1 VVGGLFN
8 YFILFSSPDGDK
20 PKIMALNI
28 IWIAFFLVAFVI
40 AFIKLVFFGD
50 TEIFK
55 TIIDGVFDAAGTS
68 VQISIGLIGVM
79 SLFLGFM
86 NVGERAGA
94 VNFLSRIVGPF
105 FNKLFPQVPRNHP
118 SMGYMMMSFSANF
131 LGLDNAATPFGLK
144 AIQSLQDLNP
154 DKETASNP
162 QIMFMVLNASG
173 MTLIPVSIIAQRAI
187 LKSSDPTSIFIPC
200 MVATFA
206 ATVVGMSVVAIKQR
220 INLFNPVILSVIGG
234 ISALIATMIFYLR
247 LHREGIETFSKV
259 LSNGMILLLFMVFI
273 TGAVFKKINVYT
285 AFIDGAKTGFDIAVK
300 IIPYLVAMLVA
311 ISVLRNCGVFD
322 YLIRGFSWLFG
333 AVGLNTDFVPALPTA
348 LMKPLSGSG
357 SRAMMID
364 TMKRYGPDSFP
375 GLLSCVFQGTT
386 ETTFYVVALYFGS
399 VNIKKTRYAV
409 PAALAADLAGIIAAI
424 AISYFFFHTISK

>member
-1 VVGGLFN
+1 
-8 YFILFSSPDGDK
+8 
-20 PKIMALNI
+20 MALNI
-28 IWIAFFLVAFVI
+28 IWIAFFLVAFII
-40 AFIKLVFFGD
+40 ALVKLLVFGD

-94 VNFLSRIVGPF
+94 VRFLSKIVGPF
-105 FNKLFPQVPRNHP
+105 FNRLFPELPKNHP
-118 SMGYMMMSFSANF
+118 ALGHMMMSFSANF

-144 AIQSLQDLNP
+144 AMQSLQDLNK
-154 DKETASNP
+154 DKEVASNA

-187 LKSSDPTSIFIPC
+187 LKSADPTAVFIPC

-206 ATVVGMSVVAIKQR
+206 ATVVGLTVVSIKQR
-220 INLFNPVILSVIGG
+220 INLFSPVIMGVIGG
-234 ISALIATMIFYLR
+234 ITLLITLMIVYLR
-247 LHREGIETFSKV
+247 MHRGGIETFSKI
-259 LSNGMILLLFMVFI
+259 LSNGMIFLLFIAFI
-273 TGAVFKKINVYT
+273 TGAIIKRINVYD
-285 AFIDGAKTGFDIAVK
+285 AFIEGAKTGFDIAVK

-322 YLIRGFSWLFG
+322 YLIDGLSWFFG
-333 AVGLNTDFVPALPTA
+333 SLGLNTDFVRALPTA

-357 SRAMMID
+357 SRAMMSD

-424 AISYFFFHTISK
+424 AISYFFFHAVAKSI

>member
-1 VVGGLFN
+1 
-8 YFILFSSPDGDK
+8 
-20 PKIMALNI
+20 MALNI
-28 IWIAFFLVAFVI
+28 IWIAFFLVAFII
-40 AFIKLVFFGD
+40 ALVKLLVFGD

-94 VNFLSRIVGPF
+94 VRFLSKIVGPF
-105 FNKLFPQVPRNHP
+105 FNRLFPELPKNHP
-118 SMGYMMMSFSANF
+118 ALGHMMMSFSANF

-144 AIQSLQDLNP
+144 AMQSLQDLNK
-154 DKETASNP
+154 DKEVASNA

-187 LKSSDPTSIFIPC
+187 LKSADPTAVFIPC

-206 ATVVGMSVVAIKQR
+206 ATVVGLSVVSIKQR
-220 INLFNPVILSVIGG
+220 INLFSPVIMGVIGG
-234 ISALIATMIFYLR
+234 ITLLITLMIVYLR
-247 LHREGIETFSKV
+247 MHRGGIETFSKI
-259 LSNGMILLLFMVFI
+259 LSNGMIFLLFIAFI
-273 TGAVFKKINVYT
+273 TGAIIKRINVYD
-285 AFIDGAKTGFDIAVK
+285 AFIEGAKTGFDIAVK

-322 YLIRGFSWLFG
+322 YLIDGLSWFFG
-333 AVGLNTDFVPALPTA
+333 SLGLNTDFVRALPTA

-424 AISYFFFHTISK
+424 AISYFFFHAVAKSI